1 MIKTVLLP
9 FASVLS
15 YYNYNCFAVCSFSQ
29 VWYVTAVL
37 FIWNALNHYNVQSQT
52 KGVKILKLSQM
63 VIFLLTPGFPLS
75 LLLLTDSTI
84 GNMKFLIFVSYNDH
98 IQWPAILADHYISIS
113 V

>member
-1 MIKTVLLP
+1 M
-9 FASVLS
+9 
-15 YYNYNCFAVCSFSQ
+15 
-29 VWYVTAVL
+29 TAVL